1 MMEYPIKK
9 MASLSGV
16 SARTLRYYDEI
27 GLLQPAR
34 INSSGYRIYGQAEVN
49 RLQQILFYRELDLK
63 LDEIKEILEQPDFNV
78 EQALYE
84 HQQKLLEKRN
94 EIDRLLASVQQT
106 LHHYKGEIN
115 MSDQQK
121 FEAFKQQ
128 RVQENEEKYGKEIRE
143 KYGNET
149 IEQANKKYLNL
160 TEKDMQAM
168 QNVEKDLFSKL
179 AMYQKSPKLTRQLA
193 QEIFQLHKD
202 WLMYSWS
209 SYSPEAHKGL
219 GLMYVGDERFT
230 SYYEQHGAG
239 FAEALNAIIQN
250 YA

>member
-1 MMEYPIKK
+1 MMEYTIKK

-128 RVQENEEKYGKEIRE
+128 KVQENEEKYGKEIRE
-143 KYGNET
+143 KYGNE
-149 IEQANKKYLNL
+149 
-160 TEKDMQAM
+160 
-168 QNVEKDLFSKL
+168 DLFSKL

>member
-1 MMEYPIKK
+1 MMEYTIKK

-128 RVQENEEKYGKEIRE
+128 KVQENEEKYGKEIRE

-149 IEQANKKYLNL
+149 IEQANKKYL
-160 TEKDMQAM
+160 
-168 QNVEKDLFSKL
+168 FSKL
-179 AMYQKSPKLTRQLA
+179 AMYQKSPKLTSQLA

>member
-1 MMEYPIKK
+1 
-9 MASLSGV
+9 
-16 SARTLRYYDEI
+16 
-27 GLLQPAR
+27 
-34 INSSGYRIYGQAEVN
+34 
-49 RLQQILFYRELDLK
+49 
-63 LDEIKEILEQPDFNV
+63 
-78 EQALYE
+78 
-84 HQQKLLEKRN
+84 
-94 EIDRLLASVQQT
+94 
-106 LHHYKGEIN
+106 

-128 RVQENEEKYGKEIRE
+128 KFKKTKKNMVKRFGKNMATKRL
-143 KYGNET
+143 
-149 IEQANKKYLNL
+149 NKPTKIFKLDGKRHASNA
-160 TEKDMQAM
+160 ERG
-168 QNVEKDLFSKL
+168 KDLFSKL
-179 AMYQKSPKLTRQLA
+179 AMYQKSPKLTSQLA

-250 YA
+250 

>member
-1 MMEYPIKK
+1 MEYTIKK

-128 RVQENEEKYGKEIRE
+128 KVQENEEKYGKEIRE

-168 QNVEKDLFSKL
+168 QN
-179 AMYQKSPKLTRQLA
+179 
-193 QEIFQLHKD
+193 KD

>member
-1 MMEYPIKK
+1 
-9 MASLSGV
+9 MA
-16 SARTLRYYDEI
+16 TK
-27 GLLQPAR
+27 
-34 INSSGYRIYGQAEVN
+34 
-49 RLQQILFYRELDLK
+49 RL
-63 LDEIKEILEQPDFNV
+63 N
-78 EQALYE
+78 
-84 HQQKLLEKRN
+84 
-94 EIDRLLASVQQT
+94 
-106 LHHYKGEIN
+106 
-115 MSDQQK
+115 
-121 FEAFKQQ
+121 
-128 RVQENEEKYGKEIRE
+128 
-143 KYGNET
+143 
-149 IEQANKKYLNL
+149 
-160 TEKDMQAM
+160 MQAM

>member
-1 MMEYPIKK
+1 
-9 MASLSGV
+9 
-16 SARTLRYYDEI
+16 
-27 GLLQPAR
+27 
-34 INSSGYRIYGQAEVN
+34 
-49 RLQQILFYRELDLK
+49 
-63 LDEIKEILEQPDFNV
+63 
-78 EQALYE
+78 
-84 HQQKLLEKRN
+84 
-94 EIDRLLASVQQT
+94 
-106 LHHYKGEIN
+106 

-128 RVQENEEKYGKEIRE
+128 KFKKTKKNMVKRFGKNMATKRL
-143 KYGNET
+143 
-149 IEQANKKYLNL
+149 NKPTKIFKLDG
-160 TEKDMQAM
+160 KDMQAM

-179 AMYQKSPKLTRQLA
+179 AMYQKSPKLTSQLA

-250 YA
+250 LNSAPSVEETDDALSVSSNN

>member
-1 MMEYPIKK
+1 MMEYTIKK

-63 LDEIKEILEQPDFNV
+63 LDEIKEILEQPNFNV
-78 EQALYE
+78 EQA
-84 HQQKLLEKRN
+84 
-94 EIDRLLASVQQT
+94 

-128 RVQENEEKYGKEIRE
+128 KVQENEEKYGKEIRE

-179 AMYQKSPKLTRQLA
+179 AMYQKSPKLTSQLA

>member
-1 MMEYPIKK
+1 MMEYTIKK

-84 HQQKLLEKRN
+84 HQQK
-94 EIDRLLASVQQT
+94 
-106 LHHYKGEIN
+106 
-115 MSDQQK
+115 

-128 RVQENEEKYGKEIRE
+128 KVQENEEKYGKEIRE

-179 AMYQKSPKLTRQLA
+179 AMYQKSPKLTSQLA

>member
-1 MMEYPIKK
+1 MMEYTIKK

-128 RVQENEEKYGKEIRE
+128 KVQENEEKYGKEIRE
-143 KYGNET
+143 KYG
-149 IEQANKKYLNL
+149 
-160 TEKDMQAM
+160 
-168 QNVEKDLFSKL
+168 NVEKDLFSKL
-179 AMYQKSPKLTRQLA
+179 AMYQKSPKLTSQLA

>member
-1 MMEYPIKK
+1 M
-9 MASLSGV
+9 
-16 SARTLRYYDEI
+16 
-27 GLLQPAR
+27 
-34 INSSGYRIYGQAEVN
+34 
-49 RLQQILFYRELDLK
+49 
-63 LDEIKEILEQPDFNV
+63 EQPDFNV

-128 RVQENEEKYGKEIRE
+128 KVQENEEKYGKEIRE

-179 AMYQKSPKLTRQLA
+179 AMYQKSPKLTSQLA

>member
-1 MMEYPIKK
+1 

-115 MSDQQK
+115 MSDQQNSK
-121 FEAFKQQ
+121 HS
-128 RVQENEEKYGKEIRE
+128 N
-143 KYGNET
+143 
-149 IEQANKKYLNL
+149 NKKFKKTKKNMVKRFGKNMATKRLNKP
-160 TEKDMQAM
+160 TK
-168 QNVEKDLFSKL
+168 N
-179 AMYQKSPKLTRQLA
+179 
-193 QEIFQLHKD
+193 I
-202 WLMYSWS
+202 
-209 SYSPEAHKGL
+209 
-219 GLMYVGDERFT
+219 
-230 SYYEQHGAG
+230 
-239 FAEALNAIIQN
+239 
-250 YA
+250 

>member
-1 MMEYPIKK
+1 MMEYTIRK

-106 LHHYKGEIN
+106 LQHYKG
-115 MSDQQK
+115 
-121 FEAFKQQ
+121 
-128 RVQENEEKYGKEIRE
+128 
-143 KYGNET
+143 
-149 IEQANKKYLNL
+149 
-160 TEKDMQAM
+160 
-168 QNVEKDLFSKL
+168 
-179 AMYQKSPKLTRQLA
+179 
-193 QEIFQLHKD
+193 
-202 WLMYSWS
+202 
-209 SYSPEAHKGL
+209 
-219 GLMYVGDERFT
+219 
-230 SYYEQHGAG
+230 
-239 FAEALNAIIQN
+239 
-250 YA
+250 